1 MTEQSLNMDAY
12 APAEIATRV
21 ETVGVAKANLDA
33 ATMFALAVL
42 AGAFIALG
50 ANVATILL
58 TEHGL
63 GYGVSRVAGGVVF
76 SLGLMLVLVGGA
88 ELFTGNTLMVMA
100 WASGKVA
107 TGQVIRNWMIVYA
120 GNFTGALATA
130 VGIYLSQQWT
140 FDAYQVGATAVKIAI
155 AKVSYGFLPAFVL
168 GVFGNALV
176 CLAVWLCF
184 SARTT
189 ADKILAIIP
198 PITAF
203 VAAGFEH
210 SIANMYFIPI
220 ALFLRGEAHVLERVG
235 PPVERLTQLTWAGF
249 FLDNLLPVTLGN
261 LVGGVVMVAA
271 VYWFVYLRGRP
282 GNRVVWTR
290 QHLTHAPAEAGRT
303 THDYEESHH
312 DH

>member
-1 MTEQSLNMDAY
+1 MTDPPFTMDAY
-12 APAEIATRV
+12 APAEMATRV

-50 ANVATILL
+50 ANLATILF

-63 GYGVSRVAGGVVF
+63 GYGVSRVAGGLVF
-76 SLGLMLVLVGGA
+76 SLGLMLVIVGGA

-100 WASGKVA
+100 WASGKVS
-107 TGQVIRNWMIVYA
+107 TGQVIRNWLIVYA

-130 VGIYLSQQWT
+130 AGIYLSQQWT
-140 FDAYQVGATAVKIAI
+140 FDVYQVGATAVKIAV

-176 CLAVWLCF
+176 CLTVWLCV

-189 ADKILAIIP
+189 TDKILAIIP

-220 ALFLRGEAHVLERVG
+220 ALSLRGEAHVLERVG
-235 PPVERLTQLTWAGF
+235 PPVERLAQLTWAGF

-261 LVGGVVMVAA
+261 LVGGGVMVAA

-282 GNRVVWTR
+282 GHRVVWTR
-290 QHLTHAPAEAGRT
+290 QHRTHAPVEAGPT
-303 THDYEESHH
+303 THDHGQSHH